1 MEEEQKI
8 ETYHPKLLPFNKNKI
23 IILFFVCI
31 IFVSTFF
38 YLSFWSTPNN
48 FPVGTIYD
56 LKKGQTLSSVS
67 LDFLKKDIIRSD
79 FWFKSFVYLF
89 TFMDGKIMEGDYTFD
104 KKENLIS
111 LAWRVSHG
119 EIRMIPIKVVI
130 PEGLN
135 SFEIADILSSKL
147 VSFDKRAFLDS
158 VKKQNLEGY
167 LFPDTYLFLSDIEE
181 IDIIKIMN
189 DNFNNK
195 IKILDEDIK
204 KFGKSLSDVV
214 KMASIIEGEARI
226 SETRRVVSGILWN
239 RISIKMALQ
248 VDSSFKYINGK
259 TTSTLSLDDL
269 KIDSPYNSYTNRG
282 LPPTPISNP
291 GIGSI
296 RDTIMPAKTL
306 YLYFLT
312 DSEGIM
318 HYAVTHDEHVRNK
331 EKYLKN

>member
-1 MEEEQKI
+1 MEEDQKI
-8 ETYHPKLLPFNKNKI
+8 ETYHPKFLPIHKNKI
-23 IILFFVCI
+23 IILFFICI
-31 IFVSTFF
+31 IVMSTFF
-38 YLSFWSTPNN
+38 YISFWSTPKN

-56 LKKGQTLSSVS
+56 LKKGQTLSGLSS
-67 LDFLKKDIIRSD
+67 DFLKKEIIKSD

-89 TFMDGKIMEGDYTFD
+89 TFMDVKIMEGDYTFNE
-104 KKENLIS
+104 KENIFS
-111 LAWRVSHG
+111 IAWRVSHG
-119 EIRMIPIKVVI
+119 EIKTIPIRVII

-147 VSFDKRAFLDS
+147 VSFDKNIFLEN

-167 LFPDTYLFLSDIEE
+167 LFPDTYLFLSDTEE
-181 IDIIKIMN
+181 VEIIKIMN

-226 SETRRVVSGILWN
+226 SETRRIVSGILWN

-248 VDSSFKYINGK
+248 VDTSFKYINGK

-291 GIGSI
+291 GIGAI
-296 RDTIMPAKTL
+296 RDTITPTKTP

-312 DSEGIM
+312 DKEGIM

-331 EKYLKN
+331 EKYLK